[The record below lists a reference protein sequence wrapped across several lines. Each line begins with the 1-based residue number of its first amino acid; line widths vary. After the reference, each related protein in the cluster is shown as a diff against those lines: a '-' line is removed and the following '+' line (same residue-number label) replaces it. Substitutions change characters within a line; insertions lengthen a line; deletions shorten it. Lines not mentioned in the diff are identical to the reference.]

1 GEQAAPA
8 GDRRGAGAWLVVRR
22 HDDRR
27 RLDAEREAARPLDDR
42 APARRLAGDGVS
54 LRAQPGADQPARVG
68 RVHRGGAG
76 DAASRLGGAR
86 SLLRGRRVARRLLGA
101 GAAPLGPG
109 RGRRH
114 RHRRGRQG
122 DRARRD
128 ALRWRDR
135 ARAGQQ
141 RAAARADDRDPA
153 GGLPPDERPLAVT
166 MREVAAAIIA
176 GGPARRLGG
185 VAKPLLEVGGQ
196 AVADRQLAVLRP
208 LFARVFVV
216 ANDPAPWAGRGVEV
230 AADRVVGAGPLAGL
244 AAALAAAGR
253 AEPLC
258 ARYATDLRILAE
270 ARLQTGRFALHEL
283 LEATDTAWLDDAGLA
298 PLDPEGLSFV
308 NLNTPDDLRR
318 AE

>member
-1 GEQAAPA
+1 M
-8 GDRRGAGAWLVVRR
+8 
-22 HDDRR
+22 
-27 RLDAEREAARPLDDR
+27 
-42 APARRLAGDGVS
+42 
-54 LRAQPGADQPARVG
+54 
-68 RVHRGGAG
+68 
-76 DAASRLGGAR
+76 
-86 SLLRGRRVARRLLGA
+86 
-101 GAAPLGPG
+101 
-109 RGRRH
+109 
-114 RHRRGRQG
+114 
-122 DRARRD
+122 
-128 ALRWRDR
+128 
-135 ARAGQQ
+135 
-141 RAAARADDRDPA
+141 
-153 GGLPPDERPLAVT
+153 T

-244 AAALAAAGR
+244 AAALAAAGGAAAVVCVAGDLPFLSPALLAALRDRAPEARALAPRRAGR

-258 ARYATDLRILAE
+258 ARYATDLRILVE

-318 AE
+318 AEELARRAP